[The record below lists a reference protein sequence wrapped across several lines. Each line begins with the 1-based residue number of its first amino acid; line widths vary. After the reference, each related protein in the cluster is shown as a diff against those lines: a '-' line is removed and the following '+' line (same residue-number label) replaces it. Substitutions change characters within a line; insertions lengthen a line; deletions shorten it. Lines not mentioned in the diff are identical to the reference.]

1 MLGSLRKILLC
12 RVFFCPAKEGYHRPF
27 RESMHRLLVKDLGT
41 QMDADDLIADLTS
54 SQPGP
59 VPYLF
64 HPETM
69 AVGPPAPCVFNEGLT
84 PP

>member
-1 MLGSLRKILLC
+1 
-12 RVFFCPAKEGYHRPF
+12 
-27 RESMHRLLVKDLGT
+27 MHRLLVKDLGT
-41 QMDADDLIADLTS
+41 RMDADDLIADLTS